1 MKRLMTVLIVVV
13 IVSGLV
19 GVLVWLGP
27 IEINIIQKGP
37 VATKAPDPNKPSAD
51 PNEPEK
57 AKEPNEPNKPAEPNE
72 PNEPT
77 EPNEPNKPADPNE
90 PNEPPEPNDPMES
103 LSLKDVEVKNLLS
116 KIREWTG
123 KPIIPVGD
131 ALKQKIT
138 VYTGEKIP
146 RSQALR
152 LIFRALRE
160 KGYVAEEEDGLLLL
174 RPMADTKIRRVPTIP
189 DSVPLASL
197 ENKEQIV
204 QKFFKLKNYSPS
216 LLQQVIQPMMP
227 EYGYVY
233 TVESTN
239 HLVVIDTVSNLFRVQ
254 DIIEQ
259 LDVPEAEQTVTKT
272 FTIKDGDP
280 VEIVQLLNIL
290 LSDGS
295 IGRSSGGGSSNNR
308 DRGRSRRDRD
318 RDRRRRSSSNDS
330 SSDSAGSVVITAGK
344 GPVTLIPISKRK
356 WIIAKASAEAMDQIG
371 IWIEKLDEK
380 KPDEREYSLRPVMH
394 AEVADLAEY
403 INDMIQRMPLRANV
417 MVQALVKERKI
428 MIVGSAENREMV
440 EQMIA
445 DIDIPSEK
453 FKTEDISLRYADPEE
468 VKKNIDDLYGESD
481 SRSYSGRYYS
491 YRYTRSRTRGPDDP
505 DMVKVYA
512 FPILKQ
518 VTVMC
523 SEENMKLIKEQI
535 KKWDRPINIDDVLP
549 YIIEVKNSDPV
560 KMANLL
566 TRLFTETTRQTSFW
580 DRYFG
585 NTQSSKTIVGPLYG
599 QMSFEAVP
607 DTKKI
612 IVQSKIPEGYEV
624 AKKLVEM
631 LDKQEMAEVPRVV
644 TLNYADPEDLSER
657 LNSIFSE
664 PGTVAP
670 IRLRKARLSKEGM
683 ESADTSNENQS
694 NQGSATTDTYT
705 PPWSKGQ
712 RNPLEMPIS
721 NVIGR
726 IRFIPDWRSKSILVL
741 APEEFMEQIV
751 LMIKDLDRYVNQLR
765 IKAVVLE
772 VSHKD
777 MTSLGIQLRAGE
789 GTFGNL
795 EENALTAFTQ
805 LAFLKENGSLTFS
818 AGTTVSLLIDFL
830 VTHLDARV
838 LHEQILWTKD
848 NEEADIF
855 NGQTVPFLGKA
866 GFSQSGERDTQDLD
880 YKEIGMTL
888 RILPNITP
896 QRNIDM
902 NLDLTISQLTS
913 ETVNNQPITTYMN
926 ITTTAIVEDGQTI
939 LLGAQTSTVNS
950 KIERKIPLLG
960 DLPLIGPLFRHYESE
975 ESNTELLIFITP
987 EVIGLEEMPTETS
1000 TAENKLKILIKQLE
1014 DSLNSEG

>member
-13 IVSGLV
+13 IVAGLV
-19 GVLVWLGP
+19 TVFVWRGL
-27 IEINIIQKGP
+27 IEINIYPKGAD
-37 VATKAPDPNKPSAD
+37 VTAATEPNKPTA
-51 PNEPEK
+51 
-57 AKEPNEPNKPAEPNE
+57 EPNEPNKPAEPNE
-72 PNEPT
+72 PNEPEKPT
-77 EPNEPNKPADPNE
+77 EPNEPNQPAEPNE

-103 LSLKDVEVKNLLS
+103 LSLKEVEVKDLLS

-123 KPIIPVGD
+123 KSIIPVGD

-138 VYTGEKIP
+138 IYTGEKIP

-174 RPMADTKIRRVPTIP
+174 RPMADTKIRRVPTIS

-197 ENKEQIV
+197 ENKDQIV

-216 LLQQVIQPMMP
+216 LLQQVLQPMMP
-227 EYGYVY
+227 EYGHVY

-239 HLVVIDTVSNLFRVQ
+239 HLVVIDTVSNLFRVR

-272 FTIKDGDP
+272 FIIKDGDP

-295 IGRSSGGGSSNNR
+295 IGTSSGSRNR
-308 DRGRSRRDRD
+308 NRSRRDRD
-318 RDRRRRSSSNDS
+318 RDRRRKSSSNDN
-330 SSDSAGSVVITAGK
+330 DSVGSVVISAGK

-356 WIIAKASAEAMDQIG
+356 WIIAKASAESIDQIG

-380 KPDEREYSLRPVMH
+380 KPDERGYSLRPVIH
-394 AEVADLAEY
+394 AEVADLADY

-445 DIDIPSEK
+445 DIDVPSEK
-453 FKTEDISLRYADPEE
+453 FKTEDIPLRYADPEE

-481 SRSYSGRYYS
+481 SRSYSGRYYNYS
-491 YRYTRSRTRGPDDP
+491 YTRSRTRGPDDP

-523 SEENMKLIKEQI
+523 SEENMKLIKDQI

-560 KMANLL
+560 KMADLL
-566 TRLFTETTRQTSFW
+566 TRLFTETTRQTSWW
-580 DRYFG
+580 DRYMG
-585 NTQSSKTIVGPLYG
+585 NSQASKTIVGPLYG
-599 QMSFEAVP
+599 QRSFEAVP

-657 LNSIFSE
+657 LNAIFCE

-683 ESADTSNENQS
+683 ESTETGENQP
-694 NQGSATTDTYT
+694 NQGPETTATYT

-712 RNPLEMPIS
+712 RRPGEMPLS
-721 NVIGR
+721 NMIGR
-726 IRFIPDWRSKSILVL
+726 IRFMPDWRSKSILVL
-741 APEEFMEQIV
+741 APEEFMDKIV
-751 LMIKDLDRYVNQLR
+751 EMIKDLDRYVNQLR
-765 IKAVVLE
+765 IKAVVVE

-777 MTSLGIQLRAGE
+777 MTSLGIQLRAGLPI
-789 GTFGNL
+789 TFGPL
-795 EENALTAFTQ
+795 DENALTAFTD
-805 LAFLKENGSLTFS
+805 LAFLEEHGSLTLS
-818 AGTTVSLLIDFL
+818 AGMTVSVLVDFL
-830 VTHLDARV
+830 VKHLDAKV
-838 LHEQILWTKD
+838 LNEQTLWTKD

-855 NGQTVPFLGKA
+855 NGQTVPFIDTA
-866 GFSQSGERDTQDLD
+866 SFSNTSGRDLQNLD

-896 QRNIDM
+896 QKNVDM
-902 NLDLTISQLTS
+902 NIDLTISRLTS
-913 ETVNNQPITTYMN
+913 ETVNGQPVVSYINT
-926 ITTTAIVEDGQTI
+926 TTTAIVGDGQTI
-939 LLGAQTSTVNS
+939 MLGAQTSIEDSVVQS
-950 KIERKIPLLG
+950 KIPFFG
-960 DLPLIGPLFRHYESE
+960 DLPLIGPLFRHTKSV

-987 EVIGLEEMPTETS
+987 EVIGPEEMPTETS
-1000 TAENKLKILIKQLE
+1000 TAENKLKTLIKQLQ
-1014 DSLNSEG
+1014 DSLNLNNEG